1 MQGSLQ
7 VPADW
12 VENLC
17 VPSVLKPFRVGQ
29 YHQSQIKIYL
39 DDTYVQA
46 IDVNHREITLT
57 KQFLQKEVKLKID
70 LFSGRSDK
78 PFPLQVNLLALDPAV
93 NDVWYDFYTLF
104 DSWRAIRAFGGDEAF
119 YQQVL
124 GQVANVLDFRTPTQ
138 RHSMKVSQKQSSC
151 FHRVTYQRI
160 HQNKR

>member
-1 MQGSLQ
+1 M
-7 VPADW
+7 
-12 VENLC
+12 
-17 VPSVLKPFRVGQ
+17 
-29 YHQSQIKIYL
+29 
-39 DDTYVQA
+39 
-46 IDVNHREITLT
+46 
-57 KQFLQKEVKLKID
+57 
-70 LFSGRSDK
+70 
-78 PFPLQVNLLALDPAV
+78 ALDPAV